1 MATALRVVVLAS
13 VIWSA
18 VQILLIGR
26 RIRKGAVGR
35 PSISPP
41 AFILA
46 KISATI
52 PFVLLL
58 WTAAARPPQL
68 APLTA
73 VLVLCLLAAGTIIF
87 ALGLFKLGA
96 NLRMGLPQEE
106 TVLIT
111 SGIYRFSR
119 NPIYLGAFMMMAA
132 SLVYA
137 FSWVNLVATAVTVIL
152 HHRITL
158 AEEEHL
164 ASRFTEFASYR
175 NKVRRYC

>member
-1 MATALRVVVLAS
+1 MATVLRVVVLAS
-13 VIWSA
+13 VTWSA
-18 VQILLIGR
+18 VQILLVGR
-26 RIRKGAVGR
+26 RIRKGAIGQ
-35 PSISPP
+35 PPISRP
-41 AFILA
+41 AFTLA
-46 KISATI
+46 KICLTV
-52 PFVLLL
+52 PFALLL
-58 WTAAARPPQL
+58 WTAAVRPPQL
-68 APLTA
+68 ALLTT
-73 VLVLCLLAAGTIIF
+73 VLVLCLLVVGTIIF

-137 FSWVNLVATAVTVIL
+137 FSWVNLVATAVAVIL

-158 AEEEHL
+158 AEEKYL
-164 ASRFTEFASYR
+164 ASRFKDFASYR
-175 NKVRRYC
+175 TRVRRYC

>member
-1 MATALRVVVLAS
+1 VATALRVVVLAS
-13 VIWSA
+13 VMWLA
-18 VQILLIGR
+18 VHILLIGR

-35 PSISPP
+35 PPISRP

-46 KISATI
+46 KICLI
-52 PFVLLL
+52 VPFVLLL
-58 WTAAARPPQL
+58 WKAAARPPHL
-68 APLTA
+68 ATFAA
-73 VLVLCLLAAGTIIF
+73 VLVLCLLAVGTVIF

-119 NPIYLGAFMMMAA
+119 NPIYLGAFVIMAA

-137 FSWVNLVATAVTVIL
+137 FSWANLVATAIAVIL

-158 AEEEHL
+158 AEEKYL
-164 ASRFTEFASYR
+164 AGRFREFASYR
-175 NKVRRYC
+175 NRVRRYC

>member
-1 MATALRVVVLAS
+1 VVVLAS
-13 VIWSA
+13 VTWSA

-35 PSISPP
+35 PPISWPV
-41 AFILA
+41 FILA
-46 KISATI
+46 KICLTV
-52 PFVLLL
+52 PFVLLF

-68 APLTA
+68 VPLTA
-73 VLVLCLLAAGTIIF
+73 VLVLCLLVVGTIIF
-87 ALGLFKLGA
+87 ALGLSKLGA

-119 NPIYLGAFMMMAA
+119 NPIYLGAFVMMAA

-137 FSWVNLVATAVTVIL
+137 FSWVNLVATAVAVIL

-158 AEEEHL
+158 AEEKHL
-164 ASRFTEFASYR
+164 AGRFKEFASYR
-175 NKVRRYC
+175 NRVRRYC